1 MCFSLYFFSL
11 KILILLNERNKY
23 TVMYRFPIFSLILG
37 LFFTIN
43 IQSAYAYLDP
53 GTGSILFQALIGAL
67 AGFLITVKIFW
78 HRIKEKLMRKKQ

>member
-1 MCFSLYFFSL
+1 M
-11 KILILLNERNKY
+11 NERNKY

-53 GTGSILFQALIGAL
+53 GTGSILFQAVIGAL
-67 AGFLITVKIFW
+67 VGFLITLKIFW
-78 HRIKEKLMRKKQ
+78 YKIKERFIRKKQ